1 MSEAGGHGNRRHP
14 RCETVW
20 PACLLRKI
28 IWLGPVQ
35 FGQSSCSS
43 SVDQLRPPNWAF
55 CDGGLPN
62 SPDLNPREGGREGVP
77 PSLPLRS
84 PPHSIDGGGGIL
96 FMFSVSLF
104 TSLSLFVFAPQSS
117 IGRARDTNMQ
127 RAMSRR
133 HVSRRSKLPCA
144 KIDPRLGI
152 GWVHLRCVPHH
163 ERRRSF
169 SP

>member
-35 FGQSSCSS
+35 FGQSSYSS

-77 PSLPLRS
+77 PL
-84 PPHSIDGGGGIL
+84 
-96 FMFSVSLF
+96 
-104 TSLSLFVFAPQSS
+104 SLSGLRLIQLMAVAAFYLCSPFHCSLLHSSIAS
-117 IGRARDTNMQ
+117 IGRARDANMQ
-127 RAMSRR
+127 RAMPRQT
-133 HVSRRSKLPCA
+133 KLPRA
-144 KIDPRLGI
+144 QIDPRGARVWESGAL
-152 GWVHLRCVPHH
+152 VYTRH
-163 ERRRSF
+163 ETRRSF
-169 SP
+169 SLA